1 MDTRIDPGGIRADVI
16 ATNTAPRVTPS
27 GAVAFRDMV
36 TRGAGAIL
44 RGAEAAISSLP
55 GAPIVAAAV
64 RPSTGMTGA
73 TLSPSG
79 ASVVGAN
86 GVSAFG
92 AVGTSSLG
100 GTGTTGALGT
110 GMLRAPLS
118 VGPAEGPAIGN
129 APAGPTGGA
138 ENSSVEGALAQRQEF
153 NLYYLQLQE
162 QLSSE
167 NRAFS
172 AMSNVLKTRHDTVKN
187 AIGNIR

>member
-1 MDTRIDPGGIRADVI
+1 MDTRIDPGGSRTDVI
-16 ATNTAPRVTPS
+16 ATNTATRVTPS
-27 GAVAFRDMV
+27 SGVPFREMV

-64 RPSTGMTGA
+64 RPSTGA
-73 TLSPSG
+73 AG
-79 ASVVGAN
+79 ASFG
-86 GVSAFG
+86 GSG
-92 AVGTSSLG
+92 AVGLGAPRLSGATGTAEAPALG
-100 GTGTTGALGT
+100 GTTAG
-110 GMLRAPLS
+110 
-118 VGPAEGPAIGN
+118 
-129 APAGPTGGA
+129 AGPGA
-138 ENSSVEGALAQRQEF
+138 ENGSVEGALAQSQEF

-162 QLSSE
+162 QLSAE

>member
-1 MDTRIDPGGIRADVI
+1 
-16 ATNTAPRVTPS
+16 
-27 GAVAFRDMV
+27 MV

-64 RPSTGMTGA
+64 RPSPAGA
-73 TLSPSG
+73 G
-79 ASVVGAN
+79 ASLGPNGAL
-86 GVSAFG
+86 GLG
-92 AVGTSSLG
+92 APRLTAGGTAEGPSLG
-100 GTGTTGALGT
+100 GA
-110 GMLRAPLS
+110 
-118 VGPAEGPAIGN
+118 
-129 APAGPTGGA
+129 TGGA
-138 ENSSVEGALAQRQEF
+138 GPGGESSSVEGALAQSQEF

-162 QLSSE
+162 QLSAE

>member
-1 MDTRIDPGGIRADVI
+1 MDTRIDPGGSRTDVMTTDS
-16 ATNTAPRVTPS
+16 ATRVTPPS
-27 GAVAFRDMV
+27 GVPFREMV

-64 RPSTGMTGA
+64 RPGVGGAGTSLGAYGAGGVASPRIPMTGGTAETPTIGGA
-73 TLSPSG
+73 TAG
-79 ASVVGAN
+79 
-86 GVSAFG
+86 
-92 AVGTSSLG
+92 
-100 GTGTTGALGT
+100 
-110 GMLRAPLS
+110 
-118 VGPAEGPAIGN
+118 
-129 APAGPTGGA
+129 AGPGA
-138 ENSSVEGALAQRQEF
+138 ESSSVEGALAQSQEF

-162 QLSSE
+162 QLSAE